1 MTSSSYRELV
11 IIKPDGLERKLVGE
25 IIDVFEKAG
34 FTIEKLQK
42 TILTDKI
49 VKLLYRDTE
58 EQLIGMGEKTIKSM
72 EEKGDLNKLD
82 ELFGTR
88 DPHKIGKQLIERQR
102 KFMTSGPVV
111 VMILDKENA
120 PADARKIVGSTDP
133 SKAEKGTI
141 RGDFGND
148 SIYTANGEKRAVH
161 NLVHASDPEN
171 AEYEISIF
179 ERYVFKN

>member
-1 MTSSSYRELV
+1 MNSSNYRELV
-11 IIKPDGLERKLVGE
+11 IIKPDGVERKLVGE
-25 IIDVFEKAG
+25 IISAFEKAG

-49 VKLLYRDTE
+49 VKLLYKDTN
-58 EQLIGMGEKTIKSM
+58 EQLTGMGEKTIKSM
-72 EEKGDLNKLD
+72 EEKGELNKLD

-88 DPHKIGKQLIERQR
+88 DLYKIGRQLIERQR

-111 VMILDKENA
+111 AMILDKENA

-148 SIYTANGEKRAVH
+148 SIYIANGEKRAVH
-161 NLVHASDPEN
+161 NLVHASDPET
-171 AEYEISIF
+171 AEYEIGIF
-179 ERYVFKN
+179 EKFVFDV